1 MYLRVGLL
9 LLLLLSPILASG
21 WDNNVLWFN
30 QELQQLLEPSNKPC
44 RNFYQYVC
52 ANNVNFNQTQRRQQ
66 EQQRFQQLLKAS
78 KASDLL
84 PAEQQLHNFYRSC
97 ETSRDVQ
104 SLRSSQLY
112 RNTGGWPAL
121 QTAGNYSQ
129 SWLQLLAH
137 FHEIGANYF
146 FQTSISMQ
154 SNKRV
159 VTLQPDAT
167 RRQTMSRFEQRLGEL
182 LHSFGVEQSRAH
194 VIGLEVLSLERARR
208 ELLSRERNEDQSQF
222 SYAQF
227 RHNSFGNATLA
238 RLDWDAYFRQLLGG
252 KTLRATDTIVVK
264 QLPRLV
270 NYMLLLQATS
280 VQRLLNWMWIDYLMG
295 AYTEWEREGC

>member
-1 MYLRVGLL
+1 MYLRVALL
-9 LLLLLSPILASG
+9 LLLLGINLFACG
-21 WDNNVLWFN
+21 WDSNVLWFN

-44 RNFYQYVC
+44 MNFYQYVC

-78 KASDLL
+78 RVADLL
-84 PAEQQLHNFYRSC
+84 PAEQQLLNFYRSC
-97 ETSRDVQ
+97 ETGRDVQ
-104 SLRSSQLY
+104 TLRSSQLY
-112 RNTGGWPAL
+112 RNSGGWPAL
-121 QTAGNYSQ
+121 QSTGNYSQ

-146 FQTSISMQ
+146 FETRISMQ

-159 VTLQPDAT
+159 VTVQPDAT
-167 RRQTMSRFEQRLGEL
+167 RRQTMNRFEQRLGEL

-194 VIGLEVLSLERARR
+194 VIGLEVLSLERSRR
-208 ELLSRERNEDQSQF
+208 EILPRERSDDQTQF

-227 RHNSFGNATLA
+227 RRNSFANATLA

-252 KTLRATDTIVVK
+252 KSLRSTDTIVVK
-264 QLPRLV
+264 QLPRLLD
-270 NYMLLLQATS
+270 YMLLLQNTS

-295 AYTEWEREGC
+295 TYT